1 MGERKEKELKGDM
14 SNMPVKYKK
23 SNFERAIENPQIF
36 SFENMNIDDDLLLA
50 VGKAVAVYQMFE
62 ANLVQLICM
71 YEFQELY
78 KDKKKNKKL
87 IDKGYQKYN
96 TLHNGKMQ
104 NLTTLARK
112 YDIFSDYIFDEFNE
126 QKEKRNEI
134 IHHLFKKLAMLN
146 PEFRINTQLNIENI
160 ETFIYNVKVEN
171 ELLINK
177 IKEKKAELEK
187 CQNSFINEEFAK
199 KDDGG
204 KSA

>member
-1 MGERKEKELKGDM
+1 
-14 SNMPVKYKK
+14 MPVSYKK
-23 SNFERAIENPQIF
+23 SNFERAIEDPQTF
-36 SFENMNIDDDLLLA
+36 DFDQMNIDDDILLA
-50 VGKAVAVYQMFE
+50 VGKAVAIYQMFE

-87 IDKGYQKYN
+87 IDKGYKKYN
-96 TLHNGKMQ
+96 ALHNGKMQ
-104 NLTTLARK
+104 NLTALARK

-146 PEFRINTQLNIENI
+146 PEFKINKQLNLENI

-171 ELLINK
+171 KLLIDK

-187 CQNSFINEEFAK
+187 CDNSFLNELSNSREE
-199 KDDGG
+199 DL
-204 KSA
+204 SQ

>member
-1 MGERKEKELKGDM
+1 
-14 SNMPVKYKK
+14 MPVKYKK
-23 SNFERAIENPQIF
+23 SNFERAIENPQT
-36 SFENMNIDDDLLLA
+36 FEIDLLQLDDEIFLA

-104 NLTTLARK
+104 ALTSLARK

-126 QKEKRNEI
+126 QKEQRNDI

-146 PEFRINTQLNIENI
+146 PGFKINQKLNVENI
-160 ETFIYNVKVEN
+160 YTFIHNVQVEN
-171 ELLINK
+171 ELLIQK
-177 IKEKKAELEK
+177 IKEKKVELEK
-187 CQNSFINEEFAK
+187 QKDSFISEIYIPEN
-199 KDDGG
+199 DDLVV
-204 KSA
+204 